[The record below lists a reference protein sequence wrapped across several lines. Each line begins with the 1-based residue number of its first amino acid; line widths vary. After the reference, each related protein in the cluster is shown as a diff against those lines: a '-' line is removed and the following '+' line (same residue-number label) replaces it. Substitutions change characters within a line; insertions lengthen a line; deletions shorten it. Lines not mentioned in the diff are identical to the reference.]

1 METVYWLQQFASP
14 TLDSVALAITNLGS
28 ETAYI
33 AILLVVYL
41 GVDPRIGQRVGIIL
55 LCSLYL
61 NFHLKGIFATPR
73 PFEIDPSVGRSAAA
87 VETGMGQGFPSGHA
101 QGGGTLWGALAL
113 YFGKAWFW
121 VVAVLLAVTI
131 ALTRVYLGV
140 HIPIDVIAGLGIAA
154 VVIALG
160 YGIDRWLSAVEVPPL
175 WLVVVLG
182 IGAPYALHM
191 LLPVPDSEVMMGALA
206 AFITGPLLV
215 PYGGDRPLWVRVS
228 VVVLGVLL
236 TFGVLVGSSLLL
248 PEDLK
253 RNATGGFVRYLVIG
267 YTGLALTPWLARV
280 IRLAP
285 AREPE
290 QAAP

>member
-1 METVYWLQQFASP
+1 METIYWLQQFASP

-28 ETAYI
+28 EPAYI

-41 GVDPRIGQRVGIIL
+41 GIDPRIGQRVGIIL

-73 PFEIDPSVGRSAAA
+73 PFELDPGVARSAAA
-87 VETGMGQGFPSGHA
+87 VETGMGWGFPSGHA
-101 QGGGTLWGALAL
+101 QGSATLWGALAL
-113 YFGKAWFW
+113 YLGRVWFW
-121 VVAVLLAVTI
+121 VIAVLLAVTI
-131 ALTRVYLGV
+131 ALTRIYLGV
-140 HIPIDVIAGLGIAA
+140 HVPIDVIAGLAVA
-154 VVIALG
+154 VVAIAVG
-160 YGIDRWLSAVEVPPL
+160 YGIDRWLSAARVSPL

-191 LLPVPDSEVMMGALA
+191 LLPVPESEVMMGALA

-215 PYGGDRPLWVRVS
+215 PYQGDRPLWVRVS
-228 VVVLGVLL
+228 VVLLGVLL

-248 PEDLK
+248 PEELK

-267 YTGLALTPWLARV
+267 YTGLALTPWLSQV
-280 IRLAP
+280 VHLTPAP
-285 AREPE
+285 ER
-290 QAAP
+290 AAL